1 MTTTKHTDAPDNE
14 TDVDITPIDTS
25 KMSEGKRAALELAES
40 SRETSGQL
48 ASFAAGIFMGNFP
61 WKLIS
66 TFPEQSAEDAE
77 KGRHLHEEIERILRE
92 QTDPDAIDRDGEI
105 PDEVMKAFAELGAF
119 GIKIP
124 TEYGGLGLSQVNYS
138 RAATILGSYC
148 GNLTAL
154 ISAHQSIGIPQPL
167 IMFGTEEQKKTF
179 LPRVAAGEIS
189 AFALT
194 ETSVGSDPAKME
206 TTAEPSEDGEHFIL
220 NGEKL
225 WCTNGTRAGLLV
237 VMARTPDKVVGGK
250 SRRQITAFIV
260 ETDSPGLEITYRCR
274 FMGLKSLYNAVITLD
289 NVKVPRSNIILG
301 EGKGLKVA
309 LSTLNTGRLTLPAAC
324 TGTMKRCVEITR
336 RWSNERV
343 QWGSE
348 IGKHAA
354 IADKLAR
361 MASTTFAVESMS
373 LLTSALVDGKKT
385 DIRLEAAMSKMFGTE
400 AAWEIIDET
409 MQARGGRGFETS
421 DSLRGRGEDA
431 IPIERMMRDSRIN
444 TIFEGSSE
452 IMRLFIAREALDP
465 HLAGAGSVMN
475 PKLPMGKRIAAAF
488 KALGFY
494 GFWYP
499 KQWWPFA
506 FGVGSGMDSTL
517 ARHVKYARK
526 ASRRLARRLF
536 HSMVRFGPALER
548 EQILLGDC
556 VDIGTEIF
564 AISAACSRAQAMIKS
579 GTERKKVVPLVDF
592 FCREAKSRIEE
603 SLRHARKNNNSKG
616 YKVARSILDG
626 DYGWLEDGIVR
637 WDPKEERNSE

>member
-1 MTTTKHTDAPDNE
+1 MSSPE
-14 TDVDITPIDTS
+14 TELPESDVDITPIDTS
-25 KMSEGKRAALELAES
+25 RMSEGKREALELAEA
-40 SRETSGQL
+40 SREASGQL
-48 ASFAAGIFMGNFP
+48 ASFAAGIFMGDFDWDLVHP
-61 WKLIS
+61 
-66 TFPEQSAEDAE
+66 FPEQPAEDVE
-77 KGRHLHEEIERILRE
+77 NGRHLHEEMERILRE
-92 QTDPDAIDRDGEI
+92 QTDPDAIDREGEI
-105 PDEVMKAFAELGAF
+105 PDEVMKAFADLGAF

-124 TEYGGLGLSQVNYS
+124 KEYGGLGLSQVNYS

-167 IMFGTEEQKKTF
+167 IMFGTEEQKKKF
-179 LPRVAAGEIS
+179 LPRVGGGEIS

-194 ETSVGSDPAKME
+194 EMSVGSDPAKME
-206 TTAEPSEDGEHFIL
+206 TSAEPTEDGEHFIL

-225 WCTNGTRAGLLV
+225 WCTNGTKAGLLV
-237 VMARTPDKVVGGK
+237 VMARTPDKIVGGK
-250 SRRQITAFIV
+250 ARRQITAFIV
-260 ETDSPGLEITYRCR
+260 EADSPGLEVTYRCR
-274 FMGLKSLYNAVITLD
+274 FMGLKSLYNAVIKLD
-289 NVKVPRSNIILG
+289 NVKVPRENIILG

-324 TGTMKRCVEITR
+324 SGAMKRCIEICR
-336 RWSNERV
+336 RWSNERI

-354 IADKLAR
+354 IADKIAR

-373 LLTSALVDGKKT
+373 LLTSAMVDRKQN
-385 DIRLEAAMSKMFGTE
+385 DIRLEAAMAKMYGTE
-400 AAWEIIDET
+400 AAWEIADET
-409 MQARGGRGFETS
+409 MQVRGGRGFETA

-431 IPIERMMRDSRIN
+431 IPIERMLRDSRIN

-465 HLAGAGSVMN
+465 HLSGAGSVLN
-475 PKLPMGKRIAAAF
+475 PKLPMGKRISAAF

-499 KQWWPFA
+499 KLWWPFA
-506 FGVGSGMDSTL
+506 FGVGSSMDRKL

-536 HSMVRFGPALER
+536 HSMARFGPTLER
-548 EQILLGDC
+548 EQILLGDF

-564 AISAACSRAQAMIKS
+564 AISAACSRAQSKLKN
-579 GTERKKVVPLVDF
+579 GTPRDQIIPLVDF
-592 FCREAKSRIEE
+592 FCNEARARIEQAF
-603 SLRHARKNNNSKG
+603 RHIGSNNNRDG
-616 YKVARSILDG
+616 YKVAKGVLDG
-626 DYGWLEDGIVR
+626 DYGWLEEGIVS
-637 WDPKEERNSE
+637 WDPKKERAGE